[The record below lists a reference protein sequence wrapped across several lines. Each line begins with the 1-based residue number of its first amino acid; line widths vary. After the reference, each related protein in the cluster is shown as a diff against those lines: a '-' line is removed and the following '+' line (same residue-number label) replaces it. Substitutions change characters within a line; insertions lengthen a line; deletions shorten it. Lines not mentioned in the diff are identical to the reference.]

1 MKNPKKKAE
10 LLLGKD
16 TLNSIQTYRLSPI
29 MEKVLTFPTL
39 SRD

>member
-16 TLNSIQTYRLSPI
+16 TKNPQSNNHNQMKRKQL
-29 MEKVLTFPTL
+29 
-39 SRD
+39 

>member
-16 TLNSIQTYRLSPI
+16 TSLKKRFTKIISAKL
-29 MEKVLTFPTL
+29 
-39 SRD
+39 